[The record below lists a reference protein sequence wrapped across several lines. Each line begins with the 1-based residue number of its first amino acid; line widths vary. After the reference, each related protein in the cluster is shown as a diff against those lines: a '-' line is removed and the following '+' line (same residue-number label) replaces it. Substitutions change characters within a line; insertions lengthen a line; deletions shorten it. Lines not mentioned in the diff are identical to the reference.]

1 MKQLVL
7 SAALLACSLPTMA
20 NSFADINMDIDDLA
34 GFIVLLL
41 LFSSPIVIT
50 ALILGY
56 RHKEKKAKYQIISE
70 ALAAGKE
77 LPKEFFVEASKNTDT
92 KVVLSKGIK
101 NACLGI
107 GLAIMLWFITEE
119 MGIVSIGILIFFIG
133 IGQVITAYATREKEE
148 NKNEPT
154 NSTDIEQL

>member
-1 MKQLVL
+1 MKQLAL
-7 SAALLACSLPTMA
+7 SAALLAGSLPSMA
-20 NSFADINMDIDDLA
+20 NSFCDIDMDVDDLA
-34 GFIVLLL
+34 GFIIVLL
-41 LFSSPIVIT
+41 LFSSPIIIT
-50 ALILGY
+50 ALILGF
-56 RHKEKKAKYQIISE
+56 RHKNKKAKYKIISE
-70 ALAAGKE
+70 ALAAGKD
-77 LPKEFFVEASKNTDT
+77 LPKEFFVDPSKSTDT

-107 GLAIMLWFITEE
+107 GLTIMLWCINEDR
-119 MGIVSIGILIFFIG
+119 GIASIGILIFFIG

>member
-20 NSFADINMDIDDLA
+20 NSFLGNVDIEDLM
-34 GFIVLLL
+34 GLIGVLL
-41 LFSSPIVIT
+41 LFSSPIVIV
-50 ALILGY
+50 AIILGY

-77 LPKEFFVEASKNTDT
+77 LPKEFFVEASKSTDT

-119 MGIVSIGILIFFIG
+119 MGIASIGILIFFIG

-148 NKNEPT
+148 NKNEPS

>member
-50 ALILGY
+50 ALILGF

-107 GLAIMLWFITEE
+107 GLTIMLWCITEE
-119 MGIVSIGILIFFIG
+119 RGIASIGILIFFIG